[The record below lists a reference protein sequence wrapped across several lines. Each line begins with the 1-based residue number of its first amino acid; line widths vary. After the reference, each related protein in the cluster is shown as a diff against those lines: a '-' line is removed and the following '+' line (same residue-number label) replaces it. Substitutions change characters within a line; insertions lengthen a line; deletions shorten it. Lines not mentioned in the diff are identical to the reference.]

1 MDDNLWVIMQ
11 NIKIFTEYKPLQQ
24 QVDEGLKVS
33 GRRYRYLRSEDGQDW
48 YECQKLFSD
57 TTVKLMYDGD
67 SVIKSVVN
75 EPISQRGYTYAVSMF
90 FPENMSV
97 AETEGSLPEGFELD
111 TGTWLFDGKTVYQDA
126 SLLAA
131 YNLRKNKIQRLSLAN
146 NAAINI
152 AVLQAAIARERTK
165 PGDSDALISWDNYL
179 CNLRDMTDVELQ
191 QSSVSFPEQPAT
203 IL

>member
-11 NIKIFTEYKPLQQ
+11 NIKNFTEYKPLQQ

-90 FPENMSV
+90 F
-97 AETEGSLPEGFELD
+97 L
-111 TGTWLFDGKTVYQDA
+111 KT
-126 SLLAA
+126 
-131 YNLRKNKIQRLSLAN
+131 
-146 NAAINI
+146 
-152 AVLQAAIARERTK
+152 
-165 PGDSDALISWDNYL
+165 
-179 CNLRDMTDVELQ
+179 
-191 QSSVSFPEQPAT
+191 
-203 IL
+203 